1 MDYTSQLQ
9 SIITQ
14 LSNLIDK
21 LQNLT
26 QINDLLFLV
35 MAIFLVIFVIRGE

>member
-14 LSNLIDK
+14 LSSLIDK